1 MSATEIIAE
10 IRKLPAAEQERVLAF
25 LQHEYVGQKGS
36 TSEVRYADDKEFDK
50 ATDNIL
56 RERTDLLRRLAQ

>member
-10 IRKLPAAEQERVLAF
+10 IQKLPAAEQERVLAF
-25 LQHEYVGQKGS
+25 LQHEHIGQKRS

-50 ATDNIL
+50 ATDNVL